1 VTLATGT
8 YTSTSGRATSYDAA
22 ARRCVAVRAGQE
34 PLTLVSGASV
44 SELVAPLLV
53 LAVVL
58 AAAAATGLV
67 VLRRRRAAG
76 RPSTGPASRRGVRA
90 SRPRP
95 GGGTQPARPE
105 SLGIRTLTEAER
117 ARYLAAWASLQGRTE
132 RLPELA
138 LCEADAV
145 VHRLLHDCGFPLDDP
160 RAPGDVV
167 PGRHA
172 EVLAAYRAGHALE
185 QVNTS
190 SRSDRE
196 QVRQAMAHFRAAF
209 DAVVA
214 ESAPE
219 PPDAPRVLSAD
230 HAGTPRPRPG
240 R

>member
-1 VTLATGT
+1 M
-8 YTSTSGRATSYDAA
+8 
-22 ARRCVAVRAGQE
+22 
-34 PLTLVSGASV
+34 

-53 LAVVL
+53 LGAVLV
-58 AAAAATGLV
+58 AASAVGLV

-76 RPSTGPASRRGVRA
+76 GAPTGSVLRRVPRA

-95 GGGTQPARPE
+95 DRGTELARPE
-105 SLGIRTLTEAER
+105 QLGIRTLTVGER
-117 ARYLAAWASLQGRTE
+117 TRYLAAWEGLQGRAE

-145 VHRLLHDCGFPLDDP
+145 VDRLLRDCGYPVDDP
-160 RAPGDVV
+160 RAAADVV

-185 QVNTS
+185 QVTTS
-190 SRSDRE
+190 SHSDAA
-196 QVRQAMAHFRAAF
+196 QVRQAMGHFQAAF

-214 ESAPE
+214 DGTPAF
-219 PPDAPRVLSAD
+219 PDAPRLLSA
-230 HAGTPRPRPG
+230 AQTTTPRPHPG